1 LHFSTIFY
9 EFSKFNSKRKYTFA
23 ERSLEGFESFQTGPW
38 PESKG
43 EEGFDRPSPAALV
56 TGGEG

>member
-1 LHFSTIFY
+1 MNFQSSTQ
-9 EFSKFNSKRKYTFA
+9 KGKYTFA
-23 ERSLEGFESFQTGPW
+23 DRSLEGFESFQTSPW

-43 EEGFDRPSPAALV
+43 EEGVDRPSLAGLV

>member
-1 LHFSTIFY
+1 MNFQSSTQ
-9 EFSKFNSKRKYTFA
+9 KGKYTFA
-23 ERSLEGFESFQTGPW
+23 DRSLEGFESFQTSPW

-56 TGGEG
+56 AGGKG